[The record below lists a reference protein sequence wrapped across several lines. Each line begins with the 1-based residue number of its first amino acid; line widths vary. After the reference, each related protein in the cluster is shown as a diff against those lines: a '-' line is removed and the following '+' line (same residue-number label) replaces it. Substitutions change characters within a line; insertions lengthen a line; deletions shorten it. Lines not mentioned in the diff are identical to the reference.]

1 VKKPVIILDGSQG
14 EGGGQIVRS
23 AVTLSCITGQAVRVE
38 KVRAGRKTGGLR
50 PQHVAAVR
58 AAAELCDA
66 EIEGVAVGSTAIT
79 FEPRA
84 AVRAGVYEWTVGTA
98 GSATLVLQT
107 VLLPLALAEG
117 RSELRVHGG
126 THVPRSPSGH
136 YLRDVYAPA
145 LLELGA
151 DAEIYGNGY
160 GWTPQ
165 GGGTLSA
172 YTGGGA
178 RLCGVDGH
186 ERGQLER
193 VFGVAV
199 GCNLP
204 AHIPQRMANRA
215 RNLLAPHLLGVT
227 VDIRPQRVRSV
238 STGAGIFLAA
248 EYGNGRG
255 GVGVLGRRGMPSE
268 VVAERAVQA
277 LLAFHD
283 SGAAVDRHL
292 ADQLIMPLALAE
304 GPSVLHVEA
313 ITSHCRTQAA
323 VVRAFLPRGIHL
335 DEHTQTITIEAT

>member
-1 VKKPVIILDGSQG
+1 MIILDGSQG

-23 AVTLSCITGQAVRVE
+23 AVTLSCITGRAVRVE
-38 KVRAGRKTGGLR
+38 NVRAGRKTGGLR
-50 PQHVAAVR
+50 PQHVAAIR

-66 EIEGVAVGSTAIT
+66 TTEGVDVGSAALT

-84 AVRAGVYEWTVGTA
+84 EVRSGAYEWAIGTA
-98 GSATLVLQT
+98 GSAALVLQT
-107 VLLPLALAEG
+107 VLLPLALAKG
-117 RSELRVHGG
+117 RSEVRVHGG

-145 LLELGA
+145 LAELGA
-151 DAEIYGNGY
+151 DVEVYVSAY
-160 GWTPQ
+160 GWTPE
-165 GGGTLSA
+165 GGGTLTA

-178 RLCGVDGH
+178 RLHGVDGR
-186 ERGQLER
+186 ERGPLER

-215 RNLLAPHLLGVT
+215 RNLLAPHLAGVSL
-227 VDIRPQRVRSV
+227 DIRPQRARSV

-248 EYGNGRG
+248 EYANGRG

-277 LLAFHD
+277 LLTFHA
-283 SGAAVDRHL
+283 SGAATDRHL
-292 ADQLIMPLALAE
+292 ADQLILPLALAE
-304 GPSVLHVEA
+304 GPSVLRAEA
-313 ITSHCRTQAA
+313 ITSHCRTQVA
-323 VVRAFLPRGIHL
+323 VVRAFLPRDIHL
-335 DEHTQTITIEAT
+335 DDRTQTITVKAT

>member
-1 VKKPVIILDGSQG
+1 MIILDGSQG

-38 KVRAGRKTGGLR
+38 KVRAGRKTSGLR

-66 EIEGVAVGSTAIT
+66 ATEGVKVGSTAIT
-79 FEPRA
+79 FAPRA
-84 AVRAGVYEWTVGTA
+84 EVRSGVYEWAIGTA
-98 GSATLVLQT
+98 GSAALLLQT

-117 RSELRVHGG
+117 PSEVRAHGG

-151 DAEIYGNGY
+151 DVEVYVRAY
-160 GWTPQ
+160 GWTPE
-165 GGGTLSA
+165 GGGTLTA

-178 RLCGVDGH
+178 HLHGVEMR
-186 ERGQLER
+186 ERGALER

-215 RNLLAPHLLGVT
+215 RNLLAPHLAGAPL
-227 VDIRPQRVRSV
+227 DIRPQRVRSV

-248 EYGNGRG
+248 EYSNGRG
-255 GVGVLGRRGMPSE
+255 GVGVLGKRGMPSE

-292 ADQLIMPLALAE
+292 ADQLILPLALAT
-304 GPSVLHVEA
+304 GPSVLHAEA

-323 VVRAFLPRGIHL
+323 VVGAFLPRAIHL
-335 DEHTQTITIEAT
+335 NEQTQTITIEAT

>member
-1 VKKPVIILDGSQG
+1 VIFLDGSQG

-23 AVTLSCITGQAVRVE
+23 AITLSCLTGEAVRVE
-38 KVRAGRKTGGLR
+38 NIRAGRKPRGLR

-58 AAAELCDA
+58 AAAQLCEA
-66 EIEGVAVGSTAIT
+66 AIAGVEVGSEALT

-84 AVRAGVYEWTVGTA
+84 PVRSGVYEWAVGTA
-98 GSATLVLQT
+98 GSAALVLQT

-126 THVPRSPSGH
+126 THVPHSPSGH
-136 YLRDVYAPA
+136 YVRDVYAPA

-151 DAEIYGNGY
+151 DVEIYVSAY
-160 GWTPQ
+160 GWTPE
-165 GGGTLSA
+165 GGGTLTA
-172 YTGGGA
+172 YTSGGA
-178 RLCGVDGH
+178 RLRGVDMR
-186 ERGQLER
+186 ERGALER

-215 RNLLAPHLLGVT
+215 RNLLRPHLAGAPL
-227 VDIRPQRVRSV
+227 DIRPQRARSI

-248 EYGNGRG
+248 EYANGRG
-255 GVGVLGRRGMPSE
+255 GVGVLGKRGMPSE

-292 ADQLIMPLALAE
+292 ADQLILPLTLAE
-304 GPSVLHVEA
+304 GPSALRAEA
-313 ITSHCRTQAA
+313 ISSHCRTQAM
-323 VVRAFLPRGIHL
+323 VVRAFLPRAIHL
-335 DEHTQTITIEAT
+335 DERTQTITVEAT

>member
-1 VKKPVIILDGSQG
+1 MIVLDGSQG

-38 KVRAGRKTGGLR
+38 RVRAGRKTGGLR
-50 PQHVAAVR
+50 PQHVAAIR

-66 EIEGVAVGSTAIT
+66 ATEGVDVGSAAIT

-84 AVRAGVYEWTVGTA
+84 DVRAGEYEWAVGTA
-98 GSATLVLQT
+98 GSAALVLQT
-107 VLLPLALAEG
+107 VLLPLALASG
-117 RSELRVHGG
+117 RSEVRVHGG

-145 LLELGA
+145 LAELGA
-151 DAEIYGNGY
+151 DVEIYVSAY
-160 GWTPQ
+160 GWTPE
-165 GGGTLSA
+165 GGGTLTA

-178 RLCGVDGH
+178 QLRGVDMRA
-186 ERGQLER
+186 RGPLER

-215 RNLLAPHLLGVT
+215 RNLLAPQLAGASL
-227 VDIRPQRVRSV
+227 DIRPQRARSI

-248 EYGNGRG
+248 EYANGRG

-277 LLAFHD
+277 LLAFHG

-292 ADQLIMPLALAE
+292 ADQLIVPLALAE
-304 GPSVLHVEA
+304 GPSVLRAEA

-323 VVRAFLPRGIHL
+323 VVRAFLPRVIHL
-335 DEHTQTITIEAT
+335 DEHTQTITVEAT